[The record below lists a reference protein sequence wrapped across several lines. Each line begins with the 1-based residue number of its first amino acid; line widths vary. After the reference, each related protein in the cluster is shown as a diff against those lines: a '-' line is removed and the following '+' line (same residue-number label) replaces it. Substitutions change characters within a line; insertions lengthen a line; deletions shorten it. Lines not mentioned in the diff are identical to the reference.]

1 MISVSDARATLPQIL
16 DRVERGEEIII
27 SRHGKPVAVVI
38 QPDALRTRRAD
49 AAFGVALDVR
59 RALDEARLQPLPT
72 DGISPDDAERR
83 VAELRT
89 ERDRD

>member
-49 AAFGVALDVR
+49 PAFGLALDVR
-59 RALDEARLQPLPT
+59 RALDEARRQPLPT
-72 DGISPDDAERR
+72 DGISADDAERR